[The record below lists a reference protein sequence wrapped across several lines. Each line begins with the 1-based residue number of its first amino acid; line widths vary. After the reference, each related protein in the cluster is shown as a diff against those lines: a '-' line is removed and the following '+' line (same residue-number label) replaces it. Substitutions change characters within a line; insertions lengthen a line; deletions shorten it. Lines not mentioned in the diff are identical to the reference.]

1 MKTHDNNIY
10 WDLNGRANR
19 KKKASKSKRFRGVYR
34 LYLMLGEKISTK
46 RGDAQVS
53 SGLG

>member
-19 KKKASKSKRFRGVYR
+19 KKKATKSKR
-34 LYLMLGEKISTK
+34 LGGFIGSI
-46 RGDAQVS
+46 
-53 SGLG
+53 